1 MNDAQTGAVPTRRS
15 LLATV
20 GMALIGVAATAARL
34 PSGPLAGRAPSSGPA
49 GRLPSSLKHASL
61 AEWTSAVGQ
70 SFAVAG
76 SAATLKLVAVDAFE
90 AKGRRPASRPRG
102 HGFAAVF
109 EAGRAAP
116 AGEGIH
122 RLRHAIMAPLDV
134 HFGAPIEVPGGFQ
147 LVAVFN

>member
-34 PSGPLAGRAPSSGPA
+34 PSGRAPASGPA

-109 EAGRAAP
+109 EASRGAP
-116 AGEGIH
+116 AGGRIH

-134 HFGAPIEVPGGFQ
+134 HFGTLIEVPGGFQ